1 MVEKAH
7 WTAADRDAVAA
18 YMDHAENV
26 PNYSAVELV
35 AAWVG
40 SRKEG
45 DDGISRRYPTWSP
58 EQVESMSKFD
68 NFFFNSMD
76 AIARGIAR
84 RITMDSPGELATFLS
99 FIARHEW
106 ANSGHTR
113 TVPEAE
119 RERYFLS
126 ILQAVA
132 ANDFAVAQRF
142 AESALSAPARRPS
155 VKAYAPLTG
164 AVLALLLRD
173 EGELKKTLDAADRCK
188 PKAYVAG
195 MFETLRGA
203 ANRSPEQVAAGLN
216 KVLKAYPK
224 YMLGDPVMRLIDP
237 HAHGLFRL
245 CQQYSADLTSD
256 FNVRRG
262 PPWDP
267 GLIAWWDAD
276 CEPLAELDLTA
287 IDPEVDRVLIRLER
301 PVWWDAE
308 ESAAW

>member
-1 MVEKAH
+1 MVEKVH

-18 YMDHAENV
+18 YMRHAENV
-26 PNYSAVELV
+26 PHYSAVELV
-35 AAWVG
+35 AAWER

-45 DDGISRRYPTWSP
+45 NDGIPHRYPTWSP
-58 EQVESMSKFD
+58 QQVESIAKFS
-68 NFFFNSMD
+68 NSFFHSMD

-84 RITMDSPGELATFLS
+84 RITMDSPAELATFLS
-99 FIARHEW
+99 FIARYEW
-106 ANSGHTR
+106 ATTGHTR

-126 ILQAVA
+126 ILQAAA

-142 AESALSAPARRPS
+142 AESALSAPAQRPS
-155 VKAYAPLTG
+155 VKEYAPLTG
-164 AVLALLLRD
+164 AVLALLLHD
-173 EGELKKTLDAADRCK
+173 EGELKKAVDAADRCK

-203 ANRSPEQVAAGLN
+203 ASRSPEQVAAGLN

-224 YMLGDPVMRLIDP
+224 YMLSDPVMRLIDP

-245 CQQYSADLTSD
+245 CQRHSADLTSHFD
-256 FNVRRG
+256 IRRG

-267 GLIAWWDAD
+267 GLTAWWDAD

-287 IDPEVDRVLIRLER
+287 IDAEVHRVLIRLEQ